1 MSATVLV
8 ADDDRAVRT
17 VLSHALGRA
26 GYEVKATGNAATLW
40 RWVQDGEGDLVIT
53 DVVMP
58 DENGLDLVPRIRRRR
73 PELRVIVMSARSTLQ
88 TAVRAAERG
97 AFEYLPKPFD
107 IAELIGIVQRA
118 LSVPP
123 ADPPVEREE
132 GEAGRLPLIGRSPA
146 MQEIYRVVARLVG
159 VDLTVTIT
167 GESGTGKELIAR
179 ALHDYGAR
187 RNGPFVAIN
196 MAAIPKDLIEAELF
210 GHERGAFTGASQ
222 RMAGRF
228 EQAEGGTLF
237 LDEIGDMPMEAQTRL
252 LRVLQEGEYTRVGG
266 RQPLRANVRIVAA
279 THRDLRLAIRQ
290 GLFREDLFYRLN
302 VVPLRVPP
310 LRQRREDIPE
320 LVAHFLAVARRE
332 GLGAR
337 TIDSE
342 AMRRLRA
349 YSWPGNVRELE
360 NLIRRIAALYPQ
372 DAIGI
377 GIVEAELAEIAED
390 TSEERPAR
398 AERAESLGEA
408 VDIHLRRH
416 FPPDGGSLPEP
427 GLYER
432 ILREVERPL
441 IQHCL
446 AATNGNQIRSA
457 EILGLNRN
465 TLRKK
470 IRYLE
475 IPVVRGLR

>member
-1 MSATVLV
+1 
-8 ADDDRAVRT
+8 
-17 VLSHALGRA
+17 
-26 GYEVKATGNAATLW
+26 
-40 RWVQDGEGDLVIT
+40 
-53 DVVMP
+53 
-58 DENGLDLVPRIRRRR
+58 
-73 PELRVIVMSARSTLQ
+73 
-88 TAVRAAERG
+88 
-97 AFEYLPKPFD
+97 
-107 IAELIGIVQRA
+107 
-118 LSVPP
+118 
-123 ADPPVEREE
+123 
-132 GEAGRLPLIGRSPA
+132 
-146 MQEIYRVVARLVG
+146 
-159 VDLTVTIT
+159 
-167 GESGTGKELIAR
+167 
-179 ALHDYGAR
+179 
-187 RNGPFVAIN
+187 
-196 MAAIPKDLIEAELF
+196 
-210 GHERGAFTGASQ
+210 
-222 RMAGRF
+222 MAGRF
-228 EQAEGGTLF
+228 EQADGGTLF

-290 GLFREDLFYRLN
+290 GSFREDLFYRLN

-332 GLGAR
+332 GLGAK

-360 NLIRRIAALYPQ
+360 NLSRRVAALYPQ
-372 DAIGI
+372 DTVGVD
-377 GIVEAELAEIAED
+377 IVEAELSEIAEEASD
-390 TSEERPAR
+390 EPPAR
-398 AERAESLGEA
+398 AERAESLSEA

-416 FPPDGGSLPEP
+416 FPLHGDSLPEP

-432 ILREVERPL
+432 IVREVERPL

-446 AATNGNQIRSA
+446 AATNGNQIKSA

-475 IPVVRGLR
+475 IPVIRGLR

>member
-1 MSATVLV
+1 
-8 ADDDRAVRT
+8 
-17 VLSHALGRA
+17 
-26 GYEVKATGNAATLW
+26 
-40 RWVQDGEGDLVIT
+40 
-53 DVVMP
+53 
-58 DENGLDLVPRIRRRR
+58 
-73 PELRVIVMSARSTLQ
+73 
-88 TAVRAAERG
+88 
-97 AFEYLPKPFD
+97 
-107 IAELIGIVQRA
+107 
-118 LSVPP
+118 
-123 ADPPVEREE
+123 
-132 GEAGRLPLIGRSPA
+132 
-146 MQEIYRVVARLVG
+146 
-159 VDLTVTIT
+159 
-167 GESGTGKELIAR
+167 
-179 ALHDYGAR
+179 
-187 RNGPFVAIN
+187 
-196 MAAIPKDLIEAELF
+196 
-210 GHERGAFTGASQ
+210 
-222 RMAGRF
+222 
-228 EQAEGGTLF
+228 
-237 LDEIGDMPMEAQTRL
+237 GDMPMEAQTRL

-310 LRQRREDIPE
+310 LRHRREDIAE
-320 LVAHFLAVARRE
+320 LVAHFLSVARRE
-332 GLGAR
+332 GLGAK

-372 DAIGI
+372 DTVGI
-377 GIVEAELAEIAED
+377 DIVEAELAEIAEEASD
-390 TSEERPAR
+390 ELPAR
-398 AERAESLGEA
+398 TERAESLAEA

-416 FPPDGGSLPEP
+416 FALEGDSLPEA

-432 ILREVERPL
+432 IVREVERPL
-441 IQHCL
+441 IEHCL

>member
-1 MSATVLV
+1 MSATILV

-26 GYEVKATGNAATLW
+26 GYEVRATGNAATLW
-40 RWVQDGEGDLVIT
+40 RWVQEGEGDLAIT

-88 TAVRAAERG
+88 TAVKAAERG
-97 AFEYLPKPFD
+97 AFDYLPKPFD
-107 IAELIGIVQRA
+107 IAELIGIVKRA
-118 LSVPP
+118 LSAPP
-123 ADPPVEREE
+123 ADPPAE
-132 GEAGRLPLIGRSPA
+132 GEDDEAGRLPLIGRSAA

-266 RQPLRANVRIVAA
+266 RRPLRANVRIVAA

-320 LVAHFLAVARRE
+320 LVAHFLSVARRE
-332 GLGAR
+332 GLGAK

-342 AMRRLRA
+342 AMRCLRA
-349 YSWPGNVRELE
+349 YSWPGNIRELE

-372 DAIGI
+372 DTVGTE
-377 GIVEAELAEIAED
+377 IVEAELAEIAEEAV
-390 TSEERPAR
+390 EEFRAS

-408 VDIHLRRH
+408 VDIHLRRY
-416 FPPDGGSLPEP
+416 FPLQGGGIPES

-432 ILREVERPL
+432 IVREIERPL

-446 AATNGNQIRSA
+446 AATNGNQIKSA

>member
-26 GYEVKATGNAATLW
+26 GYDVKATSNAATLW
-40 RWVQDGEGDLVIT
+40 HWVQDGDGDLVIT

-73 PELRVIVMSARSTLQ
+73 PELRVIVISARSTLQ
-88 TAVRAAERG
+88 TAVKAAERG

-107 IAELIGIVQRA
+107 IKELIGIVKRA
-118 LSVPP
+118 LSAPL
-123 ADPPVEREE
+123 AEPPVEGEDEE
-132 GEAGRLPLIGRSPA
+132 TGRLPLIGRSAA
-146 MQEIYRVVARLVG
+146 MQEIYRIVARLVG

-179 ALHDYGAR
+179 ALHDYGTR

-266 RQPLRANVRIVAA
+266 RRPLRANVRIVAA

-320 LVAHFLAVARRE
+320 LVAYFLSVARRE
-332 GLGAR
+332 GLGAK

-342 AMRRLRA
+342 AMRRLRS
-349 YSWPGNVRELE
+349 YSWPGNIRELE

-372 DAIGI
+372 DTVGME
-377 GIVEAELAEIAED
+377 IVEAELAEIAEEASD
-390 TSEERPAR
+390 GVPMN

-408 VDIHLRRH
+408 VDIHLRRY
-416 FPPDGGSLPEP
+416 FPLQGDSLPES

-446 AATNGNQIRSA
+446 AATNGNQIKSA